1 MAKVSVIVPVYNVE
15 RYIER
20 CLTSL
25 YGQTMQDIQD
35 IEVILVDD
43 LGMDRSM
50 DIVHHFIDC
59 HQLAGHWHIIT
70 ATINQGPGAARNIG
84 IRYATGEYI
93 AFVDSDD
100 WIEPDMLQALYTAA
114 RRYDADISS
123 SAAILDYP
131 DGTHRLMTNPHI
143 GSGTISVQARKY
155 LLRHFVSNFTTMLFR
170 REWLVSNNL
179 YFPEANSGEDSC
191 FMAQCYLLARSIA
204 QTDTPY
210 YHYIIHPQSI
220 SHRKRVYRGRE
231 KRKAFGALL
240 QFARERNMMGTYGC
254 VLRYVYF
261 KKAILS
267 SILDYIRTL

>member
-1 MAKVSVIVPVYNVE
+1 MIVPVYNVE

-25 YGQTMQDIQD
+25 YGQSMQD

-43 LGMDRSM
+43 LGADRSM
-50 DIVHHFIDC
+50 DIVRNFIDN
-59 HQLAGHWHIIT
+59 HQFTENWHIIT
-70 ATINQGPGAARNIG
+70 APGNHGPGAARNIG
-84 IRYATGEYI
+84 IQHATGDYV

-114 RRYDADISS
+114 LQYDADISS
-123 SAAILDYP
+123 SAAVLDYP
-131 DGTHRLMTNPHI
+131 DDTHRLMTNPHI
-143 GSGTISVQARKY
+143 GSGAVSVQARKY

-191 FMAQCYLLARSIA
+191 FMAQCYLLAHNIA

-240 QFARERNMMGTYGC
+240 QFARERDMMSTYGC
-254 VLRYVYF
+254 VLRYVYI
-261 KKAILS
+261 KKAIFS
-267 SILDYIRTL
+267 SITDYLRSL

>member
-25 YGQTMQDIQD
+25 YGQTMQDI
-35 IEVILVDD
+35 EVILVDD
-43 LGMDRSM
+43 LGTDGSI
-50 DIVHHFIDC
+50 DIVRQFINC
-59 HQLAGHWHIIT
+59 HALATHWHIIT
-70 ATINQGPGAARNIG
+70 APCNQGPGAARNIG

-100 WIEPDMLQALYTAA
+100 WIETDMLQALYTAA
-114 RRYDADISS
+114 RQYDADISS
-123 SAAILDYP
+123 SAAVLDYL

-143 GSGTISVQARKY
+143 GSGEVSVQARKY

-170 REWLVSNNL
+170 REWLIANDL

-191 FMAQCYLLARSIA
+191 FMAQCYLLAHSIA
-204 QTDTPY
+204 QTDTPF
-210 YHYIIHPQSI
+210 YHYIIHSQSI

-231 KRKAFGALL
+231 KRKAFEALL
-240 QFARERNMMGTYGC
+240 QFARKRGLMGTYGH
-254 VLRYVYF
+254 VLRWVYI

-267 SILDYIRTL
+267 SLADYVHSL

>member
-25 YGQTMQDIQD
+25 HGQSMQDM
-35 IEVILVDD
+35 EVILVDD
-43 LGMDRSM
+43 LGTDRSVDM
-50 DIVHHFIDC
+50 ARQFIDN
-59 HQLAGHWHIIT
+59 HALTERWHIIT
-70 ATINQGPGAARNIG
+70 APCNHGPGAARNIG
-84 IRYATGEYI
+84 IRHATGEYV

-100 WIEPDMLQALYTAA
+100 WIEPAMLQTLYEAA
-114 RRYDADISS
+114 VQYDADISS
-123 SAAILDYP
+123 SAAVLDYP
-131 DGTHRLMTNPHI
+131 DDTHRLMTNPHI
-143 GSGTISVQARKY
+143 GSGTVSVQARKY
-155 LLRHFVSNFTTMLFR
+155 MLRHFVSNFTTMLFR

-191 FMAQCYLLARSIA
+191 FMAQCYLLAHNIA
-204 QTDTPY
+204 QTDTPF

-220 SHRKRVYRGRE
+220 SHRKKVYRGRE

-240 QFARERNMMGTYGC
+240 QFARKRDMLNTYGC
-254 VLRYVYF
+254 VLRWVYI

-267 SILDYIRTL
+267 SIMDYIRSL

>member
-15 RYIER
+15 QYIER

-25 YGQTMQDIQD
+25 YKQTMQG
-35 IEVILVDD
+35 IEVVLVDD
-43 LGMDRSM
+43 LGTDRSM
-50 DIVHHFIDC
+50 DIVRKFIDN
-59 HQLAGHWHIIT
+59 HLLSEHWHIVT
-70 ATINQGPGAARNIG
+70 APYNHGPGAARNIG
-84 IRYATGEYI
+84 IRHTTGEYI

-123 SAAILDYP
+123 SAAVLDYP
-131 DGTHRLMTNPHI
+131 DDTHRLMTNPHI
-143 GSGTISVQARKY
+143 GSGAISVQVRKY

-170 REWLVSNNL
+170 REWLVNNNL

-191 FMAQCYLLARSIA
+191 FMAQCYLLAHNIA
-204 QTDTPY
+204 QTDTPF
-210 YHYIIHPQSI
+210 YHYIIHSQSI

-240 QFARERNMMGTYGC
+240 HFASERGLMDTYGN
-254 VLRYVYF
+254 VLRWVYI
-261 KKAILS
+261 KKAIIS
-267 SILDYIRTL
+267 SIMDYIRSL